1 MTGPARGA
9 LGLASL
15 QRIAGL
21 VRDRAIARHGA
32 AVRDLRSAQ
41 DALAV
46 LEAAA
51 RESRM
56 TASAAEDAATMV
68 VAERHARLAEQKAA
82 AAQAHLAVLAAEA
95 EALRQRA
102 AGALGR
108 TILLARMR
116 DNGGRG

>member
-9 LGLASL
+9 RGLASL

-21 VRDRAIARHGA
+21 VRDRAIARHGEA
-32 AVRDLRSAQ
+32 ARDLRFAQ

-46 LEAAA
+46 LESEA

-68 VAERHARLAEQKAA
+68 VAERHARLAEQRAA
-82 AAQAHLAVLAAEA
+82 AARARLAELAAEA

-116 DNGGRG
+116 DDGRRG